1 VVAALARSAL
11 AKAVEEGCA
20 MVAFARAW
28 WVAMMRGVAALTI
41 ALFVLVQP
49 HISMTRATV
58 ALGAYILAD
67 SVIIVCGVVLGVI
80 ATGLGVCGALLLA
93 ESLVGMTVALAS
105 LSETH
110 TAPYNVHAAQVP
122 IIARALVSGL
132 AEVWISI
139 QIGRRSPA
147 FQETQDASDH
157 SAQASFSPER
167 AYLLAGAVA
176 LAFALA
182 LFALPMTSA
191 GVAIPIL
198 GLFTAAF
205 GYLHLRGGLA
215 LGILSHELL
224 WEGRGA
230 STTP

>member
-1 VVAALARSAL
+1 
-11 AKAVEEGCA
+11 

-67 SVIIVCGVVLGVI
+67 SVIIVFGVVCGAI
-80 ATGLGVCGALLLA
+80 AAGLGMCGALLLT
-93 ESLVGMTVALAS
+93 ESFVGMTMALAS
-105 LSETH
+105 LSETRS
-110 TAPYNVHAAQVP
+110 APYNVHAAQVP
-122 IIARALVSGL
+122 IIAWALVIGI
-132 AEVWISI
+132 AEVWTGI
-139 QIGRRSPA
+139 QIGRGSPT
-147 FQETQDASDH
+147 FQETQHASDQP
-157 SAQASFSPER
+157 AQASFSPER

-176 LAFALA
+176 LAFAVA

-191 GVAIPIL
+191 GIAIPIL

-215 LGILSHELL
+215 LGILRLELP
-224 WEGRGA
+224 WEGRAA
-230 STTP
+230 STAP

>member
-1 VVAALARSAL
+1 
-11 AKAVEEGCA
+11 

-67 SVIIVCGVVLGVI
+67 SVIIVFGVVCGAI
-80 ATGLGVCGALLLA
+80 AAGLGMCGALLLM
-93 ESLVGMTVALAS
+93 ESFVGMTVALAS
-105 LSETH
+105 LFEIRS
-110 TAPYNVHAAQVP
+110 APYNVHAAQVP
-122 IIARALVSGL
+122 IIAWALVIGI
-132 AEVWISI
+132 AEVWTGI
-139 QIGRRSPA
+139 QIGQGTPTLP
-147 FQETQDASDH
+147 ETQHASGQP
-157 SAQASFSPER
+157 AQASFAPER

-176 LAFALA
+176 LAFAVA

-191 GVAIPIL
+191 GLAIPIL

-205 GYLHLRGGLA
+205 GYLHLRGGVA
-215 LGILSHELL
+215 LGILKHEFS
-224 WEGRGA
+224 WEGRTTI
-230 STTP
+230 TTP